1 MMDLHDF
8 GSVEMQILWLSIVLG
23 LAQLLIA
30 VLFSV
35 TGRGLPYGVSARD
48 TPPAPIGTTGMR
60 LERAWHNFIESFPFF
75 LGAVLIAQV
84 TGRHSAMGVFGAQ
97 LYFWSRVAY
106 VPTYALGIPY
116 LRTVLWIASL
126 AGIGMVM
133 RGIWPGM

>member
-1 MMDLHDF
+1 MDFHTF
-8 GSVEMQILWLSIVLG
+8 GSIEMQMLWLSIVLG

-30 VLFSV
+30 VLCSV

-48 TPPAPIGTTGMR
+48 TPPPPIGTIGMR
-60 LERAWHNFIESFPFF
+60 LERAWRNFIESFPFF
-75 LGAVLIAQV
+75 LGAVLIAQI
-84 TGRHSAMGVFGAQ
+84 TGHHTAMGAFGAQ

-106 VPTYALGIPY
+106 VPAYAFGIPY